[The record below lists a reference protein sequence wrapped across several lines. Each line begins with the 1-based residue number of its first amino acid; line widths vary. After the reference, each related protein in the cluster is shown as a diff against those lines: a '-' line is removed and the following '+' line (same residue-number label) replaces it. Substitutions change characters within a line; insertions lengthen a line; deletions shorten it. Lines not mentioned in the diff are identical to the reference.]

1 MDIPPRKPQ
10 EGLFAGGV
18 GARILWQGIM
28 IGLLSL
34 SAYWLALSWGRTLQE
49 AHTMTFITMALS
61 QIVHSFNVR
70 SMEHSLF
77 TIGFGANRSLI
88 YAFIISA
95 ASLLI
100 VVFIPFLR
108 EVFETVMLRPS
119 DWAVVLGLSITP
131 LFVVEISK
139 MMRRTSPSVEK

>member
-1 MDIPPRKPQ
+1 
-10 EGLFAGGV
+10 
-18 GARILWQGIM
+18 
-28 IGLLSL
+28 
-34 SAYWLALSWGRTLQE
+34 LSWGRTLQE

-77 TIGFGANRSLI
+77 TIGFGTNRSLI
-88 YAFIISA
+88 FAFIISA
-95 ASLLI
+95 AALLI
-100 VVFIPFLR
+100 VIFIPFLR

-139 MMRRTSPSVEK
+139 MMRRTRPSVEK